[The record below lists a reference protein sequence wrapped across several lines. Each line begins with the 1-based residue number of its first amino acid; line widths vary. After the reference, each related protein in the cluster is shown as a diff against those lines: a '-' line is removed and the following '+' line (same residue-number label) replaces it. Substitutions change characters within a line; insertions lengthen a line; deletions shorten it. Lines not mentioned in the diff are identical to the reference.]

1 MFWFYVIALTLA
13 TMSVGLTLRL
23 KKV

>member
-1 MFWFYVIALTLA
+1 MFWFYVIAMALA